1 MAMNWYTLASRQVSL
16 KLDKLLDDNCALDSL
31 NHRLTRS
38 MNPKTAATCT
48 CGHFNK
54 YFLQ

>member
-1 MAMNWYTLASRQVSL
+1 MAVNWYTLASRQVSL
-16 KLDKLLDDNCALDSL
+16 KLDKLLDDNCALDSF
-31 NHRLTRS
+31 NHRLTCS